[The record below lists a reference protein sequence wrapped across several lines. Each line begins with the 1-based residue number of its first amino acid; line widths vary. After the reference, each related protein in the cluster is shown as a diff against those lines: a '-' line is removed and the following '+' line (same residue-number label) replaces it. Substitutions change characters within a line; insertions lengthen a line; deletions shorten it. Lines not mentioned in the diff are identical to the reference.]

1 MKRILL
7 VTISVFYVCTVFA
20 NVRLPRIFG
29 DQMVLQRDRA
39 IQIWGWADKG
49 ERVTVQFLNQK
60 KTTTTG
66 KDGKWRIVLQPE
78 AAGGP
83 YTLSVKGKNAI
94 VLNDVLVGDVW
105 ICSGQS
111 NMEWSVL
118 SSNNPAQEIAAAN
131 YPQIRHI
138 KVAND
143 VGETPKDDLMRPSTW
158 QKATSEHV
166 GAFTAVGYYFARELH
181 QQLGIPVGLIN
192 TSWGGTDVE
201 TWTSREAFETS
212 EEFRHM
218 IRSVPV
224 MNMDSA
230 VKQRTFSVMNIVKEV
245 QGGLPN
251 SSSLMNWKEPGFD
264 DSKMPT
270 MPLPGLWEGDV
281 LKDLDGVVWFRRIID
296 VPAAHA
302 EKMAEL
308 HLSMIDDNDETYLN
322 GEKIGSTKGYNIKRV
337 YTIPAGILKAG
348 KNVIAVRMEDTGGGG
363 GLHGDSD
370 DMKLVIGSAILP
382 LSGAWA
388 FGVESVSTGNSF
400 LNPNS
405 FPTLLY
411 NAMIHPLVPF
421 GIKGAIWYQGENNAT
436 RAHQY
441 RQAFPL
447 MINDWR
453 KKWGQGNFPFYFVQ
467 LASFKAANGTSA
479 TGSTWAE
486 LREAQTMTL
495 SLPNT
500 GMVVTTDIGETND
513 IHPKNK
519 QDVGKRLAALALRNT
534 YQKDVVASG
543 PVYSSMKVD
552 GSRVIVSFDNVGTG
566 LNARDKYGYLK
577 GFEIAGADQKFHYA
591 KAHIEG
597 NNVVV
602 YNEVVTTPVAV
613 RFAWADDAGEANLF
627 NKEGLPAVPFRTD
640 TWKGITEGKKYRQ

>member
-1 MKRILL
+1 
-7 VTISVFYVCTVFA
+7 
-20 NVRLPRIFG
+20 
-29 DQMVLQRDRA
+29 
-39 IQIWGWADKG
+39 
-49 ERVTVQFLNQK
+49 
-60 KTTTTG
+60 
-66 KDGKWRIVLQPE
+66 
-78 AAGGP
+78 
-83 YTLSVKGKNAI
+83 
-94 VLNDVLVGDVW
+94 
-105 ICSGQS
+105 
-111 NMEWSVL
+111 
-118 SSNNPAQEIAAAN
+118 
-131 YPQIRHI
+131 
-138 KVAND
+138 
-143 VGETPKDDLMRPSTW
+143 
-158 QKATSEHV
+158 
-166 GAFTAVGYYFARELH
+166 
-181 QQLGIPVGLIN
+181 
-192 TSWGGTDVE
+192 
-201 TWTSREAFETS
+201 
-212 EEFRHM
+212 
-218 IRSVPV
+218 
-224 MNMDSA
+224 
-230 VKQRTFSVMNIVKEV
+230 
-245 QGGLPN
+245 
-251 SSSLMNWKEPGFD
+251 
-264 DSKMPT
+264 
-270 MPLPGLWEGDV
+270 
-281 LKDLDGVVWFRRIID
+281 
-296 VPAAHA
+296 
-302 EKMAEL
+302 
-308 HLSMIDDNDETYLN
+308 
-322 GEKIGSTKGYNIKRV
+322 
-337 YTIPAGILKAG
+337 
-348 KNVIAVRMEDTGGGG
+348 MEDTGGGG

-543 PVYSSMKVD
+543 PVYRSMKVD